1 MGVPETAEV
10 ASVFDA
16 VPEPYFEGLF
26 THKAGCRTTDFS
38 AQSTQVLEKF
48 GGSPETRIP
57 DPLIE
62 SPFKSPP
69 ETTTVRDWVNTP
81 LAPC

>member
-1 MGVPETAEV
+1 MGVPETAEA

-38 AQSTQVLEKF
+38 AQST
-48 GGSPETRIP
+48 
-57 DPLIE
+57 
-62 SPFKSPP
+62 
-69 ETTTVRDWVNTP
+69 
-81 LAPC
+81 